1 MPFVIDDIIF
11 AAAAIAGIGAS
22 VASVS
27 AGNKA
32 AKNQRRA
39 QKIQR
44 DADNLRAVQER
55 RRTIR
60 EGRLREAAAQQ
71 NAWNQGVGTSS
82 GAYGGQGSITT
93 QMNSGISFIDDQQQA
108 ATISGSFMD
117 KASKQESLSNMW
129 GSVANLAFTGAQ
141 MSGGSVDSLFGMKPA
156 QTIATPP
163 VPSWQGRINSVRQ
176 YPRKGPY

>member
-1 MPFVIDDIIF
+1 MVFPLIL
-11 AAAAIAGIGAS
+11 AAIGAIAGTAS
-22 VASVS
+22 VIQSS
-27 AGNKA
+27 KA
-32 AKNQRRA
+32 ASSQRKA

-82 GAYGGQGSITT
+82 GAAGGQGSIIS
-93 QMNSGISFIDDQQQA
+93 QMNAGVSFIDDQQIA
-108 ATISGSFMD
+108 ATQSGAWLD

-141 MSGGSVDSLFGMKPA
+141 MSGGSAQSLFGMKPA

-163 VPSWQGRINSVRQ
+163 VPSWQGQINSVRQ

>member
-1 MPFVIDDIIF
+1 MVLPFIL
-11 AAAAIAGIGAS
+11 AAIGAIAGTAS
-22 VASVS
+22 VIQSS
-27 AGNKA
+27 KA
-32 AKNQRRA
+32 ASSQRKA

-82 GAYGGQGSITT
+82 GASGGQGSIIT
-93 QMNSGISFIDDQQQA
+93 QMNSGVSFIDDQQTA
-108 ATISGSFMD
+108 ATQSGAWLD

-129 GSVANLAFTGAQ
+129 GSVSSLAFMGAQ
-141 MSGGSVDSLFGMKPA
+141 SDFAQNFGATAPPTA
-156 QTIATPP
+156 QAPT
-163 VPSWQGRINSVRQ
+163 PSWRDQISTVRKF
-176 YPRKGPY
+176 PRKGPY

>member
-1 MPFVIDDIIF
+1 MPFIIDDIF
-11 AAAAIAGIGAS
+11 VAVAAIAGVGAS

-27 AGNKA
+27 ASNKA
-32 AKNQRRA
+32 AKNNRKA

-82 GAYGGQGSITT
+82 GASGGQGSIIS
-93 QMNSGISFIDDQQQA
+93 QMNAGVSFIDDQQIA
-108 ATISGSFMD
+108 ATQSGAWLD

-129 GSVANLAFTGAQ
+129 GSVSSLAFMGAQ
-141 MSGGSVDSLFGMKPA
+141 SDFAQNFGATA
-156 QTIATPP
+156 QAPT
-163 VPSWQGRINSVRQ
+163 PSWRDQISTVRKF
-176 YPRKGPY
+176 PRKGPY